1 MISLLGFIA
10 FVACY
15 FLYTAS
21 NRAVTGKSRVFG
33 LGCLRHF
40 PVGRFYSV
48 HHFAYA
54 VYLAALPADFYLQRI
69 CCAQAERYGHLRI
82 QRNTI
87 RYEETIMKI
96 ILTTSMSGLGGT
108 ENATF
113 RLGRLLKQRGHDIV
127 LASSD
132 GPLIQEAQALGIRW
146 QPIDFYQGGLL
157 GYIKGMFAY
166 MKLLKKEKPDVIH
179 CQMARIVPACAIAAK
194 FASPKNQSVLPRA
207 RP

>member
-1 MISLLGFIA
+1 
-10 FVACY
+10 
-15 FLYTAS
+15 
-21 NRAVTGKSRVFG
+21 
-33 LGCLRHF
+33 
-40 PVGRFYSV
+40 
-48 HHFAYA
+48 
-54 VYLAALPADFYLQRI
+54 
-69 CCAQAERYGHLRI
+69 
-82 QRNTI
+82 
-87 RYEETIMKI
+87 MKI

-157 GYIKGMFAY
+157 GYVKGMFAY

-179 CQMARIVPACAIAAK
+179 CQMGAYRSGLRHCGQVRLAE
-194 FASPKNQSVLPRA
+194 NQSVLPRA

>member
-1 MISLLGFIA
+1 
-10 FVACY
+10 
-15 FLYTAS
+15 
-21 NRAVTGKSRVFG
+21 
-33 LGCLRHF
+33 
-40 PVGRFYSV
+40 
-48 HHFAYA
+48 
-54 VYLAALPADFYLQRI
+54 
-69 CCAQAERYGHLRI
+69 
-82 QRNTI
+82 
-87 RYEETIMKI
+87 MKI

-194 FASPKNQSVLPRA
+194 FASPKTKVFYHARGLDPETYPKIAKLFDKLGVYIIGNCKRTRKTHPLRFPCQPHHLHLQRPAQSGLRS
-207 RP
+207 

>member
-1 MISLLGFIA
+1 
-10 FVACY
+10 
-15 FLYTAS
+15 
-21 NRAVTGKSRVFG
+21 
-33 LGCLRHF
+33 
-40 PVGRFYSV
+40 
-48 HHFAYA
+48 
-54 VYLAALPADFYLQRI
+54 
-69 CCAQAERYGHLRI
+69 
-82 QRNTI
+82 
-87 RYEETIMKI
+87 MKI

-113 RLGRLLKQRGHDIV
+113 RLGRLLKQRGHDTV

-157 GYIKGMFAY
+157 GYVKGMFAY

-194 FASPKNQSVLPRA
+194 LASPKT
-207 RP
+207 

>member
-1 MISLLGFIA
+1 
-10 FVACY
+10 
-15 FLYTAS
+15 
-21 NRAVTGKSRVFG
+21 
-33 LGCLRHF
+33 
-40 PVGRFYSV
+40 
-48 HHFAYA
+48 
-54 VYLAALPADFYLQRI
+54 
-69 CCAQAERYGHLRI
+69 
-82 QRNTI
+82 
-87 RYEETIMKI
+87 MKI

-157 GYIKGMFAY
+157 GYVKGMFAY

-194 FASPKNQSVLPRA
+194 FASPKTKVFYHARGLDPETYPKIAKLFDKLGVYIIGNCKHEREKLIRYGFPANRITYTYNALHKADYVPEKNSQRLCPTGHAFPFGHRPRRA
-207 RP
+207 PDVGYFEENG

>member
-1 MISLLGFIA
+1 
-10 FVACY
+10 
-15 FLYTAS
+15 
-21 NRAVTGKSRVFG
+21 
-33 LGCLRHF
+33 
-40 PVGRFYSV
+40 
-48 HHFAYA
+48 
-54 VYLAALPADFYLQRI
+54 
-69 CCAQAERYGHLRI
+69 
-82 QRNTI
+82 
-87 RYEETIMKI
+87 MKI

-157 GYIKGMFAY
+157 GYVKGMFAY

-179 CQMARIVPACAIAAK
+179 CQMARIVPACAIW
-194 FASPKNQSVLPRA
+194 Q
-207 RP
+207 

>member
-1 MISLLGFIA
+1 
-10 FVACY
+10 
-15 FLYTAS
+15 
-21 NRAVTGKSRVFG
+21 
-33 LGCLRHF
+33 
-40 PVGRFYSV
+40 
-48 HHFAYA
+48 
-54 VYLAALPADFYLQRI
+54 
-69 CCAQAERYGHLRI
+69 
-82 QRNTI
+82 
-87 RYEETIMKI
+87 MKI

-194 FASPKNQSVLPRA
+194 FASPKTKVFYHARGLDPETYPKIAKLFDKLGVYIIGNCKHEREKLIRYGFPANHITYTYNALHKADYVPEKTVKDYVQLGTLSRLDTVRA
-207 RP
+207 VHLMLDIL